1 MLSLFRKTIL
11 PGLLALTTG
20 MAHAQLPTLKVLN
33 KDAAGNPVHMEALK
47 VDVRVNGSIATT
59 AMTMTFKNTGSREL
73 EGELTFPMPEGVTV
87 SRYALDINGKM
98 REAVPVEKAKAT
110 EVFESIEHRRVD
122 PGLLEKVE
130 GNNFRTRIYPLP
142 AGGTRTI
149 LIGYEE
155 ELKPDSRLTLQYR
168 LPFDHSV
175 MIPDF
180 KLNVLV
186 SETLVKPELKEQP
199 DGSFSFRKT
208 GNTYVAEL
216 SRTNFTPRQSLVIN
230 LPKSEE
236 MTEVAMQPAEGSY
249 YFLVNAYPKAKSRS
263 REWSDHIGLIWDVS
277 LSGLYSDH
285 KKQLELLG
293 SIIDARQNLTIDLGL
308 LNYHFVK
315 GGSYTIRNG
324 NWDQLRKKLETLIYD
339 GGTNLSNISEIVLP
353 ADEYLLFSD
362 GLSTF
367 GPDKVP
373 FSKPFHCITAASRS
387 DYSLLKYLS
396 NKSGGVFIN
405 LNNVSVTDA
414 AKMLNEEPL
423 MFLGIKTGA
432 GVREVYPS
440 MPVPLNGHISVAGI
454 ADSDDQPITLLFG
467 YGKKV
472 TMQRTVHLD
481 GKNEA
486 GAINIS
492 RVWAQKKI
500 AEMDM
505 QYDRNK
511 TEITELGKEFGIVT
525 RNTSLIVLEAVA
537 DYVRYEIQPPAELRD
552 EYNRLRKEQLVQKEN
567 RMNSLLQSAFG
578 MTTQLKEWYNTRF
591 STIRKYP
598 KPDVSD
604 SRHMVLAEPVNSPGV
619 STGTS
624 EDIQAAPS
632 ARPVNRLVDDA
643 GPANVAPPQPV
654 MSAPARSLT
663 TADKRMAEMESRGAA
678 NKSVD
683 ELRVREEAG
692 NVRFTPPASRENALR
707 EEVVINRNAAK
718 RNQRAGSYAADTT
731 YATYTWSEHDKGS
744 IDVPEFKSDKEYM
757 KRLKGLNSTG
767 AYKAYLKM
775 RPEYVSTPLFY
786 YDIAGWFYQ
795 HNNKDT
801 ALMIFSSIA
810 DLEVENAELYKLLTY
825 KLKEHGL
832 YEPEIF
838 TAGKVLQWRPMDP
851 QSYRDYALAL
861 QDGGYYQKAL
871 DTLYSTLTQSYSEDA
886 ANRDHGIEEILI
898 TEINN
903 LIATHSRQLNISR
916 IDKKL
921 IQPIPVDVRVVLN
934 WNKNETD
941 IDLWVTDPNG
951 EKCFYSNK
959 LTAAGGRIS
968 DDFTAGFGPE
978 QFMLKKAIK
987 GKYKVEINYFGDRQ
1001 LSISGPTTI
1010 MAEIYTRYSTG
1021 SQQRKVVTVQ
1031 MPETQRESVL
1041 VGSFTF

>member
-1 MLSLFRKTIL
+1 MRSLFRSAIL
-11 PGLLALTTG
+11 PVLLVLATG

-33 KDAAGNPVHMEALK
+33 KDAAGNPVHLEALK

-180 KLNVLV
+180 KLNVVV

-199 DGSFSFRKT
+199 DGSFNFRNM

-249 YFLVNAYPKAKSRS
+249 YFLVNAYPKAKSRP
-263 REWSDHIGLIWDVS
+263 REWSGHIGLIWDVS
-277 LSGLYSDH
+277 LSGLYGDH

-293 SIIDARQNLTIDLGL
+293 KIIDARQNLTIDLGL

-315 GGSYTIRNG
+315 GGSYVIRNG
-324 NWDQLRKKLETLIYD
+324 NWDQLRKKLESLVYD
-339 GGTNLSNISEIVLP
+339 GGTNLGNISENILP

-396 NKSGGVFIN
+396 SKSGGVFIN

-423 MFLGIKTGA
+423 MFLGIKNGD
-432 GVREVYPS
+432 GIREVYPS

-454 ADSDDQPITLLFG
+454 AGSDDQPITLLFG

-472 TMQRTVHLD
+472 TMQRTIRLD
-481 GKNEA
+481 GKKEA
-486 GAINIS
+486 GAIDIS

-511 TEITELGKEFGIVT
+511 AEITELGKEFGIVT
-525 RNTSLIVLEAVA
+525 RNTSLIVLEAVT
-537 DYVRYEIQPPAELRD
+537 DYIRYEIQPPAELRD
-552 EYNRLRKEQLVQKEN
+552 EYNRLRKDQLVQKEQ

-578 MTTQLKEWYNTRF
+578 MTDQLKEWYNTRF
-591 STIRKYP
+591 SATRKYP
-598 KPDVSD
+598 KPDISEP
-604 SRHMVLAEPVNSPGV
+604 RHMVLSEPGV
-619 STGTS
+619 SNAVS
-624 EDIQAAPS
+624 EDVQAAP
-632 ARPVNRLVDDA
+632 
-643 GPANVAPPQPV
+643 ANVPPPHPAV
-654 MSAPARSLT
+654 AAPARSF
-663 TADKRMAEMESRGAA
+663 TAADREMAEKKEAADDLGAA
-678 NKSVD
+678 
-683 ELRVREEAG
+683 RAAG
-692 NVRFTPPASRENALR
+692 NVRFTPPAFKANELR
-707 EEVVINRNAAK
+707 EEVVINRNAEK
-718 RNQRAGSYAADTT
+718 RKQWAGNYAADTV
-731 YATYTWSEHDKGS
+731 YATYAWSGRDKGK
-744 IDVPEFKSDKEYM
+744 IDIPEFKSDKEYM
-757 KRLKGLNSTG
+757 KRLKGLNSAD

-775 RPEYVSTPLFY
+775 RPEYISTPLFY
-786 YDIAGWFYQ
+786 YDIAGWFYR

-832 YEPEIF
+832 YEAEIF

-886 ANRDHGIEEILI
+886 ANRDRGIEEILI

-903 LIATHSRQLNISR
+903 LISMHRQQLNISR

-1001 LSISGPTTI
+1001 LSISGPTTV

-1021 SQQRKVVTVQ
+1021 SQQRKVVTIQ
-1031 MPETQRESVL
+1031 MPDTHRESVL